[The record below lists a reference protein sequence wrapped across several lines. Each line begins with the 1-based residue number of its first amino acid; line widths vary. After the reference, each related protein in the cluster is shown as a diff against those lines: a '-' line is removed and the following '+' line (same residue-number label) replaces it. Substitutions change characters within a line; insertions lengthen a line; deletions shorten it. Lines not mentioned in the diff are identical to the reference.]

1 MLGDAYLA
9 DTLLDILLD
18 ILDTAKDTNNTLRND
33 SRDQESVWNLQRI
46 HEESDGAMSH
56 LFEQ

>member
-1 MLGDAYLA
+1 MPIWQI
-9 DTLLDILLD
+9 LLDILLD

-33 SRDQESVWNLQRI
+33 SRDQESARNPQRI
-46 HEESDGAMSH
+46 HEEFDGAMSH